1 LSSLKNKICYHIS
14 RYEDGSYFPS
24 GGAGSINE
32 NGDKDESEGDWTSI
46 NGENLA
52 NNLDEQNVNNEDVQI
67 ENDPSYQQ
75 EEIENK
81 NSAPNLPPKNSDPFI
96 PQDLQA
102 ETQKVYLSNSFYK
115 IVFEANN
122 FSISYCVI
130 HTKQI
135 N

>member
-1 LSSLKNKICYHIS
+1 MTNFKNEICNHVS

-32 NGDKDESEGDWTSI
+32 NSDKDGSEGDWTSI

-52 NNLDEQNVNNEDVQI
+52 NSLDGQNVNNEDVQL

-81 NSAPNLPPKNSDPFI
+81 NSAPNLPPINSDPFV

-102 ETQKVYLSNSFYK
+102 ETQKVSL
-115 IVFEANN
+115 
-122 FSISYCVI
+122 
-130 HTKQI
+130 
-135 N
+135 